1 MTKSHELLKENIGR
15 TLFDINHSSIFLD
28 LSSKTKEVKT
38 NETKLNLKT
47 FTQQRKPSA
56 K

>member
-28 LSSKTKEVKT
+28 MSSKTKEIKT

-47 FTQQRKPSA
+47 FAQQRKPSA